1 MTEPRTRT
9 NKRSINYHLVAG
21 IGTAFLLCGVVGGWA
36 VTTDISGAVI
46 AGGSLV
52 VDSSAKKVQH
62 LTGGIVGKL
71 LVRDGSHVQGGDVVI
86 RLDPTTTQANLAI
99 VMNGLNQFVAQK
111 ARLASERDKLE
122 DIRFPK
128 ALTDRQS
135 DPDVAEILAGERQL
149 FQVRRKSQA
158 GKKLQLSKQID
169 QSRQEIIGLTAAKN
183 SKTSESVLI
192 AKQLESVHSLWDRQL
207 TELDRL
213 IAIERQ
219 KTTIDGDIGRYTAAI
234 AQSEGKIAETELQ
247 IIQVDEDAAS
257 EDAKDMRD
265 IDTKIGEYVE
275 RKVAAEDQLKRI
287 DIRAP
292 QTGTVHELSVHTVG
306 GVVPAGEQLMLIVPD
321 ADLLVVEAKVQPQD
335 VDQLFIGQPAGLR
348 FTAFSQRTT
357 PEVNGTVQQISA
369 DVTTDTRT
377 GQSHYTVRVA
387 VPPEEV
393 ARLGAIKLV
402 PGMPVETFIKTGD
415 RSVASYFIKPMMDQ
429 AMRAFREG

>member
-1 MTEPRTRT
+1 MTEPGTRT
-9 NKRSINYHLVAG
+9 NKRSINYHLVTG

-36 VTTDISGAVI
+36 VTTDIAGAVI

-62 LTGGIVGKL
+62 LTGGIVGEL
-71 LVRDGSHVQGGDVVI
+71 LVRDGSHVEGGDVVVK
-86 RLDPTTTQANLAI
+86 LDPTTTQANLAI
-99 VMNGLNQFVAQK
+99 VINGLNQFMAQK
-111 ARLASERDKLE
+111 ARLASERDRLVE
-122 DIRFPK
+122 VRFPK
-128 ALTDRQS
+128 ALTDQQN
-135 DPDVAEILAGERQL
+135 DPDVAEIIAGERKL
-149 FQVRRKSQA
+149 FEVRRQA
-158 GKKLQLSKQID
+158 QTGKKRQLAKQVEQSK
-169 QSRQEIIGLTAAKN
+169 QEIIGLTAAKD
-183 SKTSESVLI
+183 SKSAERVLI
-192 AKQLESVHSLWDRQL
+192 ARQLESVHSLWDRQL

-219 KTTIDGDIGRYTAAI
+219 KTTIEGDIGRYTAAI

-247 IIQVDEDAAS
+247 IIQVDDDAAS
-257 EDAKDMRD
+257 EGAKDMRD
-265 IDTKIGEYVE
+265 VDAKIGEYVE
-275 RKVAAEDQLKRI
+275 RKIAAQDQLKRI

-335 VDQLFIGQPAGLR
+335 VDQLFVGQPAGLR

-377 GQSHYTVRVA
+377 GLSHYTVRVA
-387 VPPEEV
+387 ITPDEV

-415 RSVASYFIKPMMDQ
+415 RSVASYFIKPMIDQ
-429 AMRAFREG
+429 AKRAFREG

>member
-1 MTEPRTRT
+1 MTGPGTRT

-21 IGTAFLLCGVVGGWA
+21 IGTAVLLCGVVGGWA
-36 VTTDISGAVI
+36 VTTEIAGAVI

-62 LTGGIVGKL
+62 LTGGIVGEL
-71 LVRDGSHVQGGDVVI
+71 LVRDGSHVEGGDVVI
-86 RLDPTTTQANLAI
+86 KLDPTTTQANLAI
-99 VMNGLNQFVAQK
+99 VMNGLNQFMAQK
-111 ARLASERDKLE
+111 ARLASERDKLA
-122 DIRFPK
+122 DVRFPK
-128 ALTDRQS
+128 ALTDQQN
-135 DPDVAEILAGERQL
+135 DPDVAEIIAGERKL
-149 FQVRRKSQA
+149 FEVRRQA
-158 GKKLQLSKQID
+158 QTGKKRQLAKQVEQSK
-169 QSRQEIIGLTAAKN
+169 QEIIGLTAAKD
-183 SKTSESVLI
+183 SKSAERVLI
-192 AKQLESVHSLWDRQL
+192 ARQLESVHSLWDRQL

-219 KTTIDGDIGRYTAAI
+219 KTTIEGDIGRYTAAI

-247 IIQVDEDAAS
+247 IIQVDDDAAS
-257 EDAKDMRD
+257 EGAKDMRD

-275 RKVAAEDQLKRI
+275 RRIAAQDQLKRI

-377 GQSHYTVRVA
+377 GLSHYTVRVA
-387 VPPEEV
+387 ITPAEV

-415 RSVASYFIKPMMDQ
+415 RSVASYFIKPMIDQ
-429 AMRAFREG
+429 AKRAFREG

>member
-1 MTEPRTRT
+1 MTNLE
-9 NKRSINYHLVAG
+9 KRSNRKSINRHLVAG

-36 VTTDISGAVI
+36 VTTDIAGAVI
-46 AGGSLV
+46 ADGALV
-52 VDSSAKKVQH
+52 VDSNAKKVQH

-99 VMNGLNQFVAQK
+99 VMNGLNQFMAQK
-111 ARLASERDKLE
+111 ARLASDRDKLGT
-122 DIRFPK
+122 IRFPK
-128 ALTDRQS
+128 ALTYQQG

-149 FQVRRKSQA
+149 FEVRRKSRA
-158 GKKLQLSKQID
+158 GKKQQLAKQIE
-169 QSRQEIIGLTAAKN
+169 QSRQEIIGLTAARD
-183 SKTSESVLI
+183 SKSSERVLI
-192 AKQLESVHSLWDRQL
+192 ARQLESVHSLWDRQL

-219 KTTIDGDIGRYTAAI
+219 KTTIEGDIGRYTAAI

-257 EDAKDMRD
+257 EDAKEMRD

-321 ADLLVVEAKVQPQD
+321 ADILVVEAKVRPQD
-335 VDQLFIGQPAGLR
+335 VDQLFVGQPAGLR

-357 PEVNGTVQQISA
+357 PEVSGVVQQISA

-377 GQSHYTVRVA
+377 GLSHYTVRIA
-387 VPPEEV
+387 ITPEEI
-393 ARLGAIKLV
+393 ALLGAIKLV
-402 PGMPVETFIKTGD
+402 PGMPVESFIKTGD
-415 RSVASYFIKPMMDQ
+415 RSVASYFIKPMIDQ
-429 AMRAFREG
+429 AKRAFRES

>member
-1 MTEPRTRT
+1 MT
-9 NKRSINYHLVAG
+9 NLGKRSNGKSINRHLVAG

-36 VTTDISGAVI
+36 VTTDIAGAVI
-46 AGGSLV
+46 ADGALV
-52 VDSSAKKVQH
+52 VDSNAKQVQH

-99 VMNGLNQFVAQK
+99 VMNGLNQFMAQK
-111 ARLASERDKLE
+111 ARLASDRDKLGA
-122 DIRFPK
+122 IRFPK
-128 ALTDRQS
+128 ALTDQQD

-149 FQVRRKSQA
+149 FEVRRKSRA
-158 GKKLQLSKQID
+158 GKKQQLAKQIE
-169 QSRQEIIGLTAAKN
+169 QSRQEIIGLTAARD
-183 SKTSESVLI
+183 SKSRERVLI
-192 AKQLESVHSLWDRQL
+192 ARQLESVHSLWDRQL

-219 KTTIDGDIGRYTAAI
+219 KTTIEGDIGRYTAAI
-234 AQSEGKIAETELQ
+234 AQAEGKIAETELQ

-257 EDAKDMRD
+257 EGAKEMRD

-292 QTGTVHELSVHTVG
+292 QTGSVHELSVHTVG

-321 ADLLVVEAKVQPQD
+321 ADILVVEAKVRPQD
-335 VDQLFIGQPAGLR
+335 VDQLFVGQSAGLR

-357 PEVNGTVQQISA
+357 PEVSGVVQQISA

-377 GQSHYTVRVA
+377 GLSHYTVRITIT
-387 VPPEEV
+387 PEEI
-393 ARLGAIKLV
+393 ALLGAIKLV

-415 RSVASYFIKPMMDQ
+415 RSVASYFIKPMIDQ
-429 AMRAFREG
+429 AKRAFRET